1 MSPKTGRPPKENPKD
16 IRIQIRLD
24 KSTLEKLDEC
34 ADNEKTSRSEIIRH
48 GIDLVHAKI
57 NKK

>member
-24 KSTLEKLDEC
+24 KDDIEKLDEC
-34 ADNEKTSRSEIIRH
+34 VERDKSSRSEVIRK
-48 GIDLVHAKI
+48 GIYRVYSEGE
-57 NKK
+57 KK